1 MSGYR
6 DRNPLMKNFGAV
18 YTEGKILPRV
28 SPFFASSLTIFSD
41 IFITMVSFLT
51 HKWGSSPVRRK
62 K

>member
-1 MSGYR
+1 
-6 DRNPLMKNFGAV
+6 MKNFGAV

>member
-1 MSGYR
+1 
-6 DRNPLMKNFGAV
+6 MKNFGAV

-41 IFITMVSFLT
+41 IFITMVSFLKHT
-51 HKWGSSPVRRK
+51 MGLIPSKAK